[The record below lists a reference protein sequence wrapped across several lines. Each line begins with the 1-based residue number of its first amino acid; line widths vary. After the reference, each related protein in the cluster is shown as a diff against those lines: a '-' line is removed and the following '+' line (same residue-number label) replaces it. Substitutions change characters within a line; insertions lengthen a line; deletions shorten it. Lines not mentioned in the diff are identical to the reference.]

1 MCIYCENCGLNNLQ
15 ESKICSGCG
24 SSLTTAIKE
33 ASRQKKFFAVFLNA
47 IYPGTGYFYAG
58 NVKKA
63 LWFMPLYT
71 FTFYVGLF
79 VSYFIPTSVSYLI
92 SYGASATLF
101 VYGLV
106 DVYRY
111 LNQAKHET
119 IKWYFVLLFLAT
131 SIIFYFIVHNM
142 SPVKLFSQPS
152 VSMENTIK
160 KGDKFIVLLKNYVPN
175 RSDVVVFRNPINQ
188 QINYIKRCVALP
200 GDELIVLNK
209 ILYLHPR
216 EGNDYAEKAFSGYE
230 FFNFDGKIWVK
241 DPYKKEHS
249 GIHNDDRIVQD
260 GMTPMEI
267 FDFGPVQVPERQY
280 FMMGDNRDHSN
291 DSRFFGA
298 VSYENIEGKVT
309 HIFVNWN
316 ELDRA
321 GKMIE

>member
-1 MCIYCENCGLNNLQ
+1 
-15 ESKICSGCG
+15 
-24 SSLTTAIKE
+24 
-33 ASRQKKFFAVFLNA
+33 
-47 IYPGTGYFYAG
+47 
-58 NVKKA
+58 
-63 LWFMPLYT
+63 MPLYT

-92 SYGASATLF
+92 CYGASATLF

-111 LNQAKHET
+111 LNQTKHET
-119 IKWYFVLLFLAT
+119 IKWYFILLFLVT

-142 SPVKLFSQPS
+142 SPVKLFGQPS

-160 KGDKFIVLLKNYVPN
+160 KGDKFIVLLTKYVPN
-175 RSDVVVFRNPINQ
+175 RSDVVVFRNPTNQ
-188 QINYIKRCVALP
+188 QMNYIKRCVALP

-216 EGNDYAEKAFSGYE
+216 EGNDYAKKAFSGYE
-230 FFNFDGKIWVK
+230 FFNFHGKIWVK
-241 DPYKKEHS
+241 DPYTKEHS
-249 GIHNDDRIVQD
+249 GIHNDDHIVQD

-267 FDFGPVQVPERQY
+267 FDFGPIQVPEKQY